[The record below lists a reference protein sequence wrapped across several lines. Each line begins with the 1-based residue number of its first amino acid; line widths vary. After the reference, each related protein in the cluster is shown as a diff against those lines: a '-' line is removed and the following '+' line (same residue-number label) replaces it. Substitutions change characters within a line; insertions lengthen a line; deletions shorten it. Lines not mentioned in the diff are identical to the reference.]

1 MPWVLDL
8 FSGTGSATRAFRED
22 ATCQVVS
29 VDMDFT
35 RSPTYA
41 MSIEQWYYEELPKFK
56 PGNFPFIWASPPCK
70 YFSIANSD
78 LKHHWWRS
86 GPKSP
91 EVFEALKNVAITL
104 KIIEELQPQY
114 WVLENPRG
122 MLRTVRMMDQYP
134 RRTVTYCQYGH
145 DAMKPTDLWGRLPPT
160 WQPKICQNGDP
171 CHINAASN
179 ENSATESKSYDE
191 RIHVPYGLSRSI
203 LDALNEVKWQA
214 QPLQTLFDFDLEE

>member
-22 ATCQVVS
+22 ARCQVVD
-29 VDMDFT
+29 VDIDFT
-35 RSPTYA
+35 RSATYT
-41 MSIEQWYYEELPKFK
+41 MSIERWYYEELPKFK
-56 PGNFPFIWASPPCK
+56 PGNFQFIWASPPCK
-70 YFSIANSD
+70 YFSIANSQ
-78 LKHHWWRS
+78 LKRHWWRS

-91 EVFEALKNVAITL
+91 EVFDALRTVAYTL

-122 MLRTVRMMDQYP
+122 MLRTVRMMDQYA

-160 WQPKICQNGDP
+160 WQPKLCQYGDS
-171 CHINAASN
+171 CHVNAPSKGV
-179 ENSATESKSYDE
+179 SATEAKTYDE
-191 RIHVPYGLSRSI
+191 RIHVPYGLSKSI
-203 LDALNEVKWQA
+203 LDALNEVKWRA
-214 QPLQTLFDFDLEE
+214 QPLQTLFDFDSEE